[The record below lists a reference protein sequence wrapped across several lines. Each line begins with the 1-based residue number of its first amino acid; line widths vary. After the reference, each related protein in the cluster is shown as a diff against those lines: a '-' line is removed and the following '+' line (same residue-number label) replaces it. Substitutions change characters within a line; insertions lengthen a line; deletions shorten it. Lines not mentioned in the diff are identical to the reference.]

1 MIQHLMTAYKPRVS
15 QMQKIIRLQMGMTK
29 RKNHKATK
37 QREELRNIALKLY
50 KEQ

>member
-1 MIQHLMTAYKPRVS
+1 MIQHLMKAYKPRVS
-15 QMQKIIRLQMGMTK
+15 QRQKIMRLQKGVTK
-29 RKNHKATK
+29 CKNHKATK